1 MTVEEVRERLRA
13 HIDKAGGHTAFA
25 REHGVS
31 TVYLQDAVAGRR
43 APGPAIL
50 QAIGLEKE
58 TRVDYREREAVRG

>member
-13 HIDKAGGHTAFA
+13 RIAEVGGHTAFA

-43 APGPAIL
+43 SPGPAIL
-50 QAIGLEKE
+50 VALGLEKE
-58 TRVDYREREAVRG
+58 TRVDYREAARG